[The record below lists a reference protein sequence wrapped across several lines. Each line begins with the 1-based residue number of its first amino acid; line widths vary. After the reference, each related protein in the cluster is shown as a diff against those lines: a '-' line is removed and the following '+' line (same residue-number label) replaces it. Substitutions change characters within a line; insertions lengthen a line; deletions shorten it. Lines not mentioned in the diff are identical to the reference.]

1 MKKKVLKVVLA
12 AGSSKRYGIRN
23 KIVGRI
29 KKKRVIEIVL
39 NQLIKANG
47 SNNDIIII
55 TGYNNLNLRYF
66 INKFKI
72 KIIYNKKFKSGLAS
86 SVSLIH
92 NTNLNDKSG
101 IMFIP
106 GDMPLISKTDYFK
119 LFNAF
124 LKNKNKIISPSY
136 LGKIGNPII
145 IPKIYFKYLKNLTG
159 DEGVRKK
166 LPKKQF
172 KFIPCSIGTVFDI
185 DTKMDLQKAIYLK
198 HRPC

>member
-12 AGSSKRYGIRN
+12 AGTSKRYGIRN
-23 KIVGRI
+23 KILGRI

-39 NQLIKANG
+39 SQLIKVNKT
-47 SNNDIIII
+47 NNDIIVI
-55 TGYNNLNLRYF
+55 TGYNSLNLKYF

-72 KIIYNKKFKSGLAS
+72 KTIYNKKFKSGLAS
-86 SVSLIH
+86 SVSLVH
-92 NTNLNDKSG
+92 NKNLNNKSG

-106 GDMPLISKTDYFK
+106 GDMPLISKTDYLK
-119 LFNAF
+119 LLKAF

-145 IPKIYFKYLKNLTG
+145 IPKIYFNYLQDLKG
-159 DEGVRKK
+159 DQGLRQI

-172 KFIPCSIGTVFDI
+172 KFIPCSIGTIFDI
-185 DTKMDLQKAIYLK
+185 DSKIDLRKAIFFKKKFY
-198 HRPC
+198 